1 MTRIDVDRIRR
12 ALGIPGDT
20 KHLPADGER
29 HAAVAA
35 VIRDGTNGAEV
46 LLIRRAEHELDPWSG
61 HMAFPGGR
69 FDPEDV
75 DLLTTALR
83 ETREELGLDLAT
95 NASLLGP
102 LERVPAIARGR
113 RVGMTIA
120 PFVFALDRS
129 GPLSPNE
136 EVVEA
141 IWAPLEVLAR
151 GENATRVSFEFD
163 GEKLTLPGWD
173 VDGRI
178 VWGLTYRMLQSLLE
192 KVRAADQI

>member
-1 MTRIDVDRIRR
+1 
-12 ALGIPGDT
+12 
-20 KHLPADGER
+20 
-29 HAAVAA
+29 
-35 VIRDGTNGAEV
+35 
-46 LLIRRAEHELDPWSG
+46 
-61 HMAFPGGR
+61 MAFPGGR

-83 ETREELGLDLAT
+83 ETREELGLDLET

-120 PFVFALDRS
+120 PFVFALERP
-129 GPLSPNE
+129 GELSPNE

-151 GENATRVSFEFD
+151 GENATSVSFEFE
-163 GEKLTLPGWD
+163 GQKLTLPGWD
-173 VDGRI
+173 VDG
-178 VWGLTYRMLQSLLE
+178 
-192 KVRAADQI
+192 

>member
-1 MTRIDVDRIRR
+1 LSPIDVDRIRR
-12 ALGIPGDT
+12 ALGTPGDA
-20 KHLPADGER
+20 KHLPTEGEK

-35 VIRDGTNGAEV
+35 VLRDGPDGAEV
-46 LLIRRAEHELDPWSG
+46 LLIRRAEHALDPWSG

-69 FDPEDV
+69 YDPEDI

-83 ETREELGLDLAT
+83 ETREELGLDLAA

-120 PFVFALDRS
+120 PFVFALERP
-129 GPLSPNE
+129 GALSPNE

-141 IWAPLEVLAR
+141 IWAPLGALAR
-151 GENATRVSFEFD
+151 GENATSVSFEFE
-163 GEKLTLPGWD
+163 GEKLSLPGWD
-173 VDGRI
+173 VGGRV
-178 VWGLTYRMLQSLLE
+178 VWGLTYRMLQALLE
-192 KVRAADQI
+192 KIQ

>member
-1 MTRIDVDRIRR
+1 
-12 ALGIPGDT
+12 LPGDA
-20 KHLPADGER
+20 KHLPADGEK

-35 VIRDGTNGAEV
+35 VLRDGPAGAEV
-46 LLIRRAEHELDPWSG
+46 LLIRRAEHALDPWSG

-83 ETREELGLDLAT
+83 ETQEEVGLDLKT

-102 LERVPAIARGR
+102 LERVPAIARGK

-120 PFVFALDRS
+120 PFVFALERPGD
-129 GPLSPNE
+129 LMPNE

-141 IWAPLEVLAR
+141 IWAPLGALAR
-151 GENATRVSFEFD
+151 GENSTSVSFDFD

-178 VWGLTYRMLQSLLE
+178 VWGLTYRMLQALLE
-192 KVRAADQI
+192 KLHGQTNRG